1 MHEICFLKNQVNGS
15 LSLERGSACCIGLL
29 KIWRLADSALTEE
42 VHDAFVF
49 LKVRRLA
56 DSALTEEV
64 HVTFV
69 LLKLGRLTD

>member
-1 MHEICFLKNQVNGS
+1 MRVAF
-15 LSLERGSACCIGLL
+15 GLL
-29 KIWRLADSALTEE
+29 KIRRLADSALAEE
-42 VHDAFVF
+42 VHAFVF